1 MASEAMT
8 SAQYIG
14 HHLTNLVFGKAADGG
29 WAFAH
34 SSAEVAQMG
43 FWSVNVDS
51 MFWALLTGFAF
62 LLVFRKVA
70 VTATTGVPG
79 GLQNL
84 VEIVVEFVDKSV
96 KESFHSKNKLV
107 APLALTIFVWI
118 FLMNA
123 MDLLPVDALP
133 WAANHFLGIH
143 YLKVVPTTDPNI
155 TLGMSFAVFI
165 LMLFFSVKV
174 KGLGGFIGEL
184 AFQPFGWKM
193 LPFNLLLEGVG
204 LLAKPISLGL
214 RLYGNLFAGELIFL
228 IIALMPWG
236 VQWVF
241 SLPWAIFHILVIVL
255 QAYIF
260 MMLTIVYMNMA
271 HEKH

>member
-1 MASEAMT
+1 MSGETLT
-8 SAQYIG
+8 SAEYIG
-14 HHLTNLVFGKAADGG
+14 HHLTNLVFGRMPDGS
-29 WAFAH
+29 WSFAH
-34 SSAEVAQMG
+34 NVAEISAMG

-51 MFWALLTGFAF
+51 MAWALLMGCIFF
-62 LLVFRKVA
+62 FVFRRVA
-70 VTATTGVPG
+70 VTSTVGVPS

-84 VEIVVEFVDKSV
+84 VEIIVEFVDVSV
-96 KESFHSKNKLV
+96 KEGFHGKNKFV

-118 FLMNA
+118 ILMNT
-123 MDLLPVDALP
+123 MDLVPVDLIP
-133 WAANHFLGIH
+133 WFASHLGIH
-143 YLKVVPTTDPNI
+143 YMKVVPTTDPNI
-155 TLGMSFAVFI
+155 TLGMSFAVFVLTLI
-165 LMLFFSVKV
+165 FSVKT
-174 KGLGGFIGEL
+174 KGVGGFAAEL
-184 AFQPFGWKM
+184 TLHPFGAKL

-204 LLAKPISLGL
+204 LLAKPLSLGL

-228 IIALMPWG
+228 IIALMPWA